1 MAKRRAAE
9 VAAFNEKLRLEEEK
23 RKQDALDAAE
33 RAIKKAEEDR
43 VAEIKRK
50 TKPHFQV
57 NRFLRKETTDDGT
70 EYYGQWLGAGG
81 HYESKAVKMFG
92 DAWIPHG
99 LGEHRTKGRVCV
111 YVCVCVCVCVCMC
124 VCVCVCVCVCPRV
137 STTSA
142 GKAAHLAQL
151 FQVCHALPVRER
163 NRWRQL
169 CKQVDP
175 GEKASLSC
183 KEE

>member
-23 RKQDALDAAE
+23 RKQDALDATE

-81 HYESKAVKMFG
+81 HYESKANMQVKTN
-92 DAWIPHG
+92 
-99 LGEHRTKGRVCV
+99 LV
-111 YVCVCVCVCVCMC
+111 
-124 VCVCVCVCVCPRV
+124 PRV
-137 STTSA
+137 EGCNRA
-142 GKAAHLAQL
+142 
-151 FQVCHALPVRER
+151 CLPGG
-163 NRWRQL
+163 NPFL
-169 CKQVDP
+169 
-175 GEKASLSC
+175 
-183 KEE
+183 